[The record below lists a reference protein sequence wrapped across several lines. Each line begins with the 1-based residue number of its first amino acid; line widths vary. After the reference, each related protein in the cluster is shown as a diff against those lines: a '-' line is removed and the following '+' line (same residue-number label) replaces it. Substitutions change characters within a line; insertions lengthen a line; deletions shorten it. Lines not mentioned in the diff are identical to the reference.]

1 MAELNTK
8 WRYCGLQVVRLENEL
23 LRIDVLPE
31 AGAKIYNFVHKASGR
46 NLLWHNPHIDP
57 ARHAFGTSFDDN
69 WSGGWD
75 ELLPNDLV
83 SHDTFGDPLPDHG
96 EFWTQSMPWDVLSS
110 GGDSVSVRF
119 TAHGRVS
126 PVTFEKTLTL
136 NDGESFCRVH
146 YRLTNRGT
154 TPYDYV
160 WNVHPAMA
168 ISTDTWLDVPAI
180 DGSTELWRNERFA
193 AGETFRWPRLP
204 DRQGTVCDLRRIEGP
219 HSGIADQ
226 QYLPNVSEGWY
237 AVTDRRA
244 KVGFGMVFPTALFPN
259 VWLFR
264 TFGGWRGLHTLILEL
279 STGKSRNLEEAR
291 AKRECATLAPGA
303 AQEADL
309 LAVAYDGVTGVSRIG
324 DDGRITAREETG
336 R

>member
-1 MAELNTK
+1 
-8 WRYCGLQVVRLENEL
+8 
-23 LRIDVLPE
+23 
-31 AGAKIYNFVHKASGR
+31 
-46 NLLWHNPHIDP
+46 
-57 ARHAFGTSFDDN
+57 
-69 WSGGWD
+69 
-75 ELLPNDLV
+75 
-83 SHDTFGDPLPDHG
+83 
-96 EFWTQSMPWDVLSS
+96 VLSS

-146 YRLTNRGT
+146 YRLTNRGA

-168 ISTDTWLDVPAI
+168 ISTDTWLDVPAV

-193 AGETFRWPRLP
+193 AGETFRWPHLP

-219 HSGIADQ
+219 ESGIADQ

-244 KVGFGMVFPTALFPN
+244 KVGFGMVFPTSLFPN

-264 TFGGWRGLHTLILEL
+264 TFGGWRGLHALILEL

-303 AQEADL
+303 SQEADL
-309 LAVAYDGVTGVSRIG
+309 LAVAYDGVAGVSRI
-324 DDGRITAREETG
+324 DNDGQITAREETG